1 MPQEP
6 AFLAKTEK
14 AITKI
19 NHVFTFAAG
28 MFILAMVLII
38 TYDVIMRNFFD
49 SPSLWALD
57 LARFSLVYIFF
68 LALAPALQSG
78 QHVSTDIFLAKFSLR
93 TQWYL
98 KLVALMITAIYG
110 VILFWQVTETTLKV
124 FEDNRIFPVAIELPM
139 KYVYMVA
146 PVGALQFIVTAMFC
160 LAVVFFREAPLRQ
173 VQKEAI
179 PPKRVIN
186 Q

>member
-6 AFLAKTEK
+6 AILAKTEK
-14 AITKI
+14 VISKI
-19 NHVFTFAAG
+19 NTLFTLLAG
-28 MFILAMVLII
+28 LFILGMVVII
-38 TYDVIMRNFFD
+38 TQDVILRNFFD

-57 LARFSLVYIFF
+57 VARFSLVYIFF

-78 QHVSTDIFLAKFSLR
+78 QHVSTDLFLTKFTPK

-98 KLVALMITAIYG
+98 KMIAFMITAVYG
-110 VILFWQVTETTLKV
+110 LVLFWQVTETTLKV

-139 KYVYMVA
+139 KYVYMIA
-146 PVGALQFIVTAMFC
+146 PIGTLQFIVTSLLC
-160 LAVVFFREAPLRQ
+160 LAIVFYREAPIDKPAEDTI
-173 VQKEAI
+173 VDK
-179 PPKRVIN
+179 KVIN